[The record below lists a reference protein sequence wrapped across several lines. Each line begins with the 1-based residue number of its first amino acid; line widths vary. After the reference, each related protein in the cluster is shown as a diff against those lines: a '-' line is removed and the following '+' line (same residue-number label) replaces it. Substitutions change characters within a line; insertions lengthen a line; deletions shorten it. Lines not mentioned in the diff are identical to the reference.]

1 MEQIV
6 NAHRDALDPRVE
18 GEASSRSI
26 TRTGSDLKPLS
37 PRALEDRKLIH
48 RNDSVPSHADAIR
61 GLRTKMLPLGQDS
74 DFLTLVAPVPPGC
87 GGPFIVRNPAAA
99 VAFDDRNTALLAAC
113 SPLHPT

>member
-37 PRALEDRKLIH
+37 PRALEDRRLIH
-48 RNDSVPSHADAIR
+48 RNDSVLSLYRRTYVQKSATDWTQSEATRSMGQIVNTHRDALDPPCEGEASSR
-61 GLRTKMLPLGQDS
+61 SSTRTGSDLKPLS
-74 DFLTLVAPVPPGC
+74 P
-87 GGPFIVRNPAAA
+87 R
-99 VAFDDRNTALLAAC
+99 AL
-113 SPLHPT
+113 

>member
-6 NAHRDALDPRVE
+6 NAHRAALDPRVE

-48 RNDSVPSHADAIR
+48 RNASVRSQADAFR
-61 GLRTKMLPLGQDS
+61 GLRPKMLALGQDR
-74 DFLTLVAPVPPGC
+74 DFINLVAPVQPGC
-87 GGPFIVRNPAAA
+87 GVRFVSRNPRARVSFPAHKH
-99 VAFDDRNTALLAAC
+99 ALMV
-113 SPLHPT
+113 SQPTTYGK

>member
-26 TRTGSDLKPLS
+26 TRTASDLKPLS

-48 RNDSVPSHADAIR
+48 RNDSVRRPADAFR
-61 GLRTKMLPLGQDS
+61 GQRTKLLELGQDR
-74 DFLTLVAPVPPGC
+74 DFITLVAPVKPGP
-87 GGPFIVRNPAAA
+87 GGSFVGRHPAAA
-99 VAFDDRNTALLAAC
+99 IADADNR
-113 SPLHPT
+113 